1 MKYYLA
7 INEYG
12 VRSLFT
18 NEDLDAFAENHNGN
32 RNPFELFSGTGN
44 NEEDIVTDI
53 YVCELTNQGL
63 IYTKKLDRET
73 LQEIDL

>member
-18 NEDLDAFAENHNGN
+18 DEDLDIFAEDNGGN
-32 RNPFELFSGTGN
+32 RNPFDLFGGTGN

-53 YVCELTNQGL
+53 FVCGLTPQGL
-63 IYTKKLDRET
+63 IYTKKLNKTT
-73 LQEIDL
+73 LEEEDL

>member
-7 INEYG
+7 INSYG
-12 VRSLFT
+12 IRSLFT
-18 NEDLDAFAENHNGN
+18 DEDLDVFEEATGGN

-63 IYTKKLDRET
+63 IYTKKLNRK
-73 LQEIDL
+73 LQEVDL